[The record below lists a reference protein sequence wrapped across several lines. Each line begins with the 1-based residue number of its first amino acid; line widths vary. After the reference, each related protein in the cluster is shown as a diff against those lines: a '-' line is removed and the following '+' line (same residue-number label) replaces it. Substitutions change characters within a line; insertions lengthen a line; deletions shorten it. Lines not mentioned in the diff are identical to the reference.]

1 MRKGELARTMFR
13 RCVSLLLIVGMFAS
27 QLAAVPHAHGAT
39 SQEEQRKHDATPHFH
54 WFGYC
59 QHCHSHSHSHAH
71 GKHGHHH
78 HETASEHDNSDRQ
91 TPRPDGNSLDHDA
104 DAIYL
109 GGGTNCTMGSST
121 RVSSTQVLL
130 IALQTPVATSICGIE
145 AKEVRGLPWRPPDQ
159 VLDDSETYLTLR
171 TLRI

>member
-1 MRKGELARTMFR
+1 MAR
-13 RCVSLLLIVGMFAS
+13 G
-27 QLAAVPHAHGAT
+27 
-39 SQEEQRKHDATPHFH
+39 
-54 WFGYC
+54 
-59 QHCHSHSHSHAH
+59 CHYHVH
-71 GKHGHHH
+71 GKHDHHH
-78 HETASEHDNSDRQ
+78 HDTTSKQDKPDRQ
-91 TPRPDGNSLDHDA
+91 TPRPAGNSVDHNA

-109 GGGTNCTMGSST
+109 GGGTNCTVGSST
-121 RVSSTQVLL
+121 QVSSTQALL